1 MHDISLHFYVA
12 GFAIRPNPR
21 HRGQGGRTDVQ
32 QDANN
37 RMAPAGEGERATIV
51 ADSLGAYRAALRAFV
66 ARRIADP
73 HEAEDLVQEA
83 CARLIATAQQRS
95 LEEPQ
100 AYLFRIAANLIADR
114 GRRGLVVVPLTDEMH
129 PSIAPRQEERRR
141 VVDLQQALEA
151 ALAELSPRA
160 RTIFVMR
167 RFDEMGTG
175 DIARAMGISPRMVQK
190 HLTHAV
196 SHLYARLGHL
206 REVTP

>member
-1 MHDISLHFYVA
+1 MRARNQGRSGASRTVTKRHGAGVPDDGAIGLGTVREADRVA
-12 GFAIRPNPR
+12 SHAKV
-21 HRGQGGRTDVQ
+21 GR
-32 QDANN
+32 AC
-37 RMAPAGEGERATIV
+37 EL
-51 ADSLGAYRAALRAFV
+51 LGAEERGRAQLG
-66 ARRIADP
+66 P
-73 HEAEDLVQEA
+73 EEQEQHA
-83 CARLIATAQQRS
+83 VHRLLRS

-175 DIARAMGISPRMVQK
+175 DIARALGISPRMVQK

>member
-1 MHDISLHFYVA
+1 M
-12 GFAIRPNPR
+12 
-21 HRGQGGRTDVQ
+21 Q

-37 RMAPAGEGERATIV
+37 RMAPAGEGKGATIV

-175 DIARAMGISPRMVQK
+175 DIARALGISPRMVQK